1 MEAAVSAAPQGSE
14 SVRGHATHSTLSKTQ
29 RGGVAGGSIKEEQ
42 QEQEKEEEEE
52 EEEEEPAMESGK
64 AEDEGG
70 EDGSEG
76 IQGRGRG
83 RERRK
88 GERDVSPVPWDE
100 WTREVAAILSRSPG
114 RKGSLGGG
122 LLPPPLQMPAGLKG
136 RKKSPSSPGRRNAKS
151 PKSPGRR
158 KAKSPKLP
166 KSPKSPK
173 APKPP
178 KSPKRK
184 K

>member
-1 MEAAVSAAPQGSE
+1 M
-14 SVRGHATHSTLSKTQ
+14 SKTQ

-100 WTREVAAILSRSPG
+100 WTRDVAAILSPG
-114 RKGSLGGG
+114 VFVCVCVCARARASCWVAFFVRISV
-122 LLPPPLQMPAGLKG
+122 PTISVPIYTQ
-136 RKKSPSSPGRRNAKS
+136 AK
-151 PKSPGRR
+151 
-158 KAKSPKLP
+158 
-166 KSPKSPK
+166 
-173 APKPP
+173 
-178 KSPKRK
+178 
-184 K
+184 